1 MFSTIF
7 RPRKN
12 RKTFSSHHS
21 KTRIVGFLTFFL
33 GLITGRIRKIRG
45 NPPPADLVGYETLLR
60 FMILNNTLSVDGDLV
75 EIGTFL
81 GGGAYKLSKFLK
93 KNNCPKKIYVI
104 DVFDPDF
111 DLTKNVA
118 GLSMSSLYKDYVRR
132 YGKKSQRQVFFETIE
147 GLDNIVVLEGDS
159 AQAEIPGKSICF
171 GFIDGNH
178 DPKYVESDFYLVWN
192 KLSSKGVI
200 AFHDYEFDLPQ
211 VTKKIGDLAARHA
224 QEIEALDH
232 DKEKHILFIIK
243 K

>member
-1 MFSTIF
+1 VILCLA
-7 RPRKN
+7 RD
-12 RKTFSSHHS
+12 RKTFSLHHTE
-21 KTRIVGFLTFFL
+21 TRTVSLLTFFL
-33 GLITGRIRKIRG
+33 GLITGTSRRIRGKL
-45 NPPPADLVGYETLLR
+45 PPIDLVGYETLLH
-60 FMILNNTLSVDGDLV
+60 FMVLNNTLLVDGDLV

-81 GGGAYKLSKFLK
+81 GGGAYKLSRFLR

-111 DLTKNVA
+111 DLTKNVT
-118 GLSMSSLYKDYVRR
+118 GLSMSSLYKDYMGR
-132 YGKKSQRQVFFETIE
+132 YGKKSQRQVFFEAIE

-159 AQAEIPGKSICF
+159 AQAEIPSKSVCF

-192 KLSSKGVI
+192 KLSSNGVV

-211 VTKKIGDLAARHA
+211 VTQKIEDLAVRHA
-224 QEIEALDH
+224 QEIKALDH